1 MDVGALETGSLMAG
15 VLTTLKGSTPSRSL
29 QSAALTSVV
38 ESDFWTS
45 GEDTPGNRNLGKT
58 STYFW

>member
-1 MDVGALETGSLMAG
+1 MAG

-38 ESDFWTS
+38 DNDFWTS
-45 GEDTPGNRNLGKT
+45 GEEVLGNQNRGKT